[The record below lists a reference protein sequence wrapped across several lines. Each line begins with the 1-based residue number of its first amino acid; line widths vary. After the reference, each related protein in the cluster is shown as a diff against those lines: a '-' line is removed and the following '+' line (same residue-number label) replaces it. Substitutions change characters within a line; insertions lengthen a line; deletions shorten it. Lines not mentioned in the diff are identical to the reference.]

1 MNSYTYFFTLILIFF
16 YIKVSFSNQPV
27 KFDNAAYQLSVPK
40 ILDLEDKKLYLK
52 IRSLQIEGNWSE
64 VDKKV
69 KLLKDKILLGHIDYD
84 KLMHP
89 NKYKSSY
96 DELSEWLIKYND
108 FPIVMQRRV
117 YSLMMKRSSDPKKI
131 NNEKNNVVEST
142 SEAPSLDQNIEVSK
156 ISRNEAIENE
166 DRVQFENSTV
176 IGSISLV
183 GASIDDLTFKK
194 YTNTLNGDDNVVLLN
209 PKKVEDGYYIETGWA
224 TANKNINLPNS
235 KTIWTIEGNN
245 KLTPNSP
252 IKLSWTNDQNIK
264 FIKDISIDDQY
275 LFKVNQTIINNSEKT
290 YNFYPYGQI
299 IRNIAP
305 EIIDFFILHEGLIG
319 VFDDQLVE
327 EDYDDIEEKKFS
339 INADKGWLGITDKYW
354 ITSLIPQENR
364 KFRTDFDYKNKFRAN
379 FIETSATEIGANET
393 KSNEIKIIIAAKEVD
408 IIDGYA
414 ENLNISKYDLAIDW
428 GWFYFLVK
436 PLFFVIDY
444 FFELT
449 GNFGIAIILITI
461 CIRIVFFPLANY
473 SFKSMAKMKVLQP
486 EMTRLKELHKEDKM
500 KLQQEMMA
508 LYKKEK
514 VNPVSG
520 CLPIFIQ
527 IPFFFAIYKVL
538 FVTLE
543 MRHQPF
549 YGWIKDLSERDPTSI
564 FNLFGLIPWDP
575 PSFLLIGVWPCLM
588 GLSMYLQQK
597 LNPTPPDPIQAKIF
611 AFFPLFLTVILAPFP
626 SGLVIYWTINNIL
639 TMAQQYVIIKRTTVK
654 TAQ

>member
-1 MNSYTYFFTLILIFF
+1 MDSKNVIAAISLSAAVIIIYGLFFA
-16 YIKVSFSNQPV
+16 P
-27 KFDNAAYQLSVPK
+27 P
-40 ILDLEDKKLYLK
+40 
-52 IRSLQIEGNWSE
+52 
-64 VDKKV
+64 
-69 KLLKDKILLGHIDYD
+69 
-84 KLMHP
+84 P
-89 NKYKSSY
+89 
-96 DELSEWLIKYND
+96 
-108 FPIVMQRRV
+108 P
-117 YSLMMKRSSDPKKI
+117 DPKKI
-131 NNEKNNVVEST
+131 NNEKNNIVEST
-142 SEAPSLDQNIEVSK
+142 SEAPSLDQNVEVSK

-183 GASIDDLTFKK
+183 GGSIDDLTFKK

-299 IRNIAP
+299 IRNVAP